1 MHQEIREHGHLDD
14 AIEYY
19 AVMAAHDAYA
29 RYFFETDGDGLRF
42 FAPGNEF
49 VLGQDRISHRGNGG
63 SFCNYMFGIDQ
74 PLADLCKGE
83 VRNRLILFGA
93 YCTADGQLEF
103 SEQTEGYSRYDRVFV
118 EGNAYHNYYF
128 FLNGAVAGGLGDQQ
142 ESIAR
147 LLGKTLKRSPH
158 VGGDDDTG
166 LLQEIYALLGHRS
179 SLCMIKLVHKHYKG
193 YRDAF
198 RELYFTSKA
207 IPEEAFQELQ
217 LRAERWRID
226 RTQQERIRIDVMCQH
241 PDNRRIVDE
250 YRNLLV
256 DGYAKG
262 HFSQPDQD
270 RLTRLRTLSIRNKI
284 PAAALDSFAAM
295 LQHGQATDPG
305 EQDCLAA
312 SRQVLGG
319 IFLGEAQIDAS
330 LTAEDIKLLLHAK
343 RQASEQHDRSF
354 EQLLLET
361 GRACDEKVHR
371 SGDPAP
377 LAHFTSAVTYLD
389 RYDNAY
395 AGLNELVFM
404 MDVRCPEEKIRSL
417 LGNKRAFD
425 RLDPSLW
432 EELFFQPVYAN
443 KYLGRGERRKAE
455 CLAAGLPA
463 IEAGRLTVVQ
473 LREQLGAI
481 EAETRFLAAVLTQVK
496 ERIRNFFAPYTT
508 PVEQEALL
516 REVAAELQQQGLLSG
531 ELSPALFRDVL
542 VSLNKEAIYLQHLLP
557 QIVAGGDLAL
567 REDFLANSGLERF
580 YIEELER
587 EYFELHGLGMD
598 RLYRLRKGAAG

>member
-1 MHQEIREHGHLDD
+1 MHQEIRLHGHLDD

-49 VLGQDRISHRGNGG
+49 LLGQDRISHRGNGG
-63 SFCNYMFGIDQ
+63 SFCNYMFGVDQ

-83 VRNRLILFGA
+83 VRNRLVLFGA
-93 YCTADGQLEF
+93 FCTADGQLEF
-103 SEQTEGYSRYDRVFV
+103 SEQTEGYSRYDRVFA
-118 EGNAYHNYYF
+118 EGNAYHNYFF

-142 ESIAR
+142 ENIAR

-158 VGGDDDTG
+158 IGGDDDAG
-166 LLQEIYALLGHRS
+166 LLQELYALLGHRS
-179 SLCMIKLVHKHYKG
+179 SLCLIKLVHKHHKA

-198 RELYFTSKA
+198 RELYFASKA
-207 IPEEAFQELQ
+207 IPEEAFQHLQ

-226 RTQQERIRIDVMCQH
+226 RPQQERIRIDVMCQH

-250 YRNLLV
+250 YKNLLV
-256 DGYAKG
+256 DCLGKG
-262 HFSQPDQD
+262 CFSQADHD
-270 RLTRLRTLSIRNKI
+270 RLTRLRTLSIRSKI
-284 PAAALDSFAAM
+284 PAAVFAAIDTM
-295 LQHGQATDPG
+295 LQHELALDTG
-305 EQDCLAA
+305 EPDYLAA

-330 LTAEDIKLLLHAK
+330 LTTEDIKLLLHAK
-343 RQASEQHDRSF
+343 RRANEQHDRGF

-361 GRACDEKVHR
+361 GQACDENMHR
-371 SGDPAP
+371 GGDPAP
-377 LAHFTSAVTYLD
+377 LEHFSAVVTYLD
-389 RYDNAY
+389 RYDNTY
-395 AGLNELVFM
+395 ACLNELVFM
-404 MDVRCPEEKIRSL
+404 ADPRCLEEKLRSL
-417 LGNKRAFD
+417 LGNKQAFD

-443 KYLGRGERRKAE
+443 KYLGRCERRKAE

-463 IEAGRLTVVQ
+463 IEAGQLTLLQ
-473 LREQLGAI
+473 LREQFGDI
-481 EAETRFLAAVLTQVK
+481 EAEAGFRSAVLAQVK

-508 PVEQEALL
+508 PAEQEILL
-516 REVAAELQQQGLLSG
+516 REVAGELQQKGVLSG

-542 VSLNKEAIYLQHLLP
+542 VSLNKEAVYLQHLLP
-557 QIVAGGDLAL
+557 QIVADGDVAL

-580 YIEELER
+580 YVEELER
-587 EYFELHGLGMD
+587 EYFELNGLGMD
-598 RLYRLRKGAAG
+598 RLYRLRKGSGA